1 MRKSCKL
8 WLRRAWWSRASQLF
22 SFPLHLLG
30 MIFDSSLLSHSSLIS
45 IFLWPQV
52 LLPPPCP
59 WPSYLPE
66 GSPVY
71 GSHLVSKAV
80 PLKKR
85 ERKMFP
91 LEVWLVNC
99 IQLCHTS
106 VSPPPFSLFFPDRYE
121 RIGLELWEKFSVSCW
136 GCLVMSLGLWKA
148 KDLGSWWREG
158 KMGEGRE
165 EKYRQGEEFFKK
177 KKKVQVLWTCTM
189 ILWTQRSLE
198 LVSKFLIHFQ
208 TELIQ

>member
-1 MRKSCKL
+1 MVQGFTIIFLSFAPFGDDI
-8 WLRRAWWSRASQLF
+8 WFIFTISLF
-22 SFPLHLLG
+22 SHLHLPLT
-30 MIFDSSLLSHSSLIS
+30 
-45 IFLWPQV
+45 PV

-59 WPSYLPE
+59 WPSCLPE

-85 ERKMFP
+85 ERNMFP

-121 RIGLELWEKFSVSCW
+121 RIGLELWEKFSVNCW

-165 EKYRQGEEFFKK
+165 EKYRQGEELLKITRFKLCGPVPWFYGLK
-177 KKKVQVLWTCTM
+177 GLW
-189 ILWTQRSLE
+189 SL
-198 LVSKFLIHFQ
+198 LASF
-208 TELIQ
+208 